1 MHILLIED
9 DTKLSRLVAKALEAD
24 GYVCDNASTIESAR
38 RKIDK
43 DGYDLIILD
52 LVLPDGD
59 GVDYCRE
66 IRASAVSTPVLI
78 LTSRSRTIDKISGL
92 DAGADDYMPKPFS
105 PNELKARIRAL
116 LRRPQQTIG
125 EEIIC
130 GDIKLNVL
138 SHVVTRSGKQV
149 SLMPKEYSLLEYLM
163 RKKNLVVKKEELL
176 RHVWGIYSKTSSNRL
191 EVYIRYLREKIDL
204 PFGQQTIKTVRGLG
218 YKIAED

>member
-1 MHILLIED
+1 
-9 DTKLSRLVAKALEAD
+9 
-24 GYVCDNASTIESAR
+24 
-38 RKIDK
+38 
-43 DGYDLIILD
+43 
-52 LVLPDGD
+52 
-59 GVDYCRE
+59 
-66 IRASAVSTPVLI
+66 
-78 LTSRSRTIDKISGL
+78 
-92 DAGADDYMPKPFS
+92 MPKPFS